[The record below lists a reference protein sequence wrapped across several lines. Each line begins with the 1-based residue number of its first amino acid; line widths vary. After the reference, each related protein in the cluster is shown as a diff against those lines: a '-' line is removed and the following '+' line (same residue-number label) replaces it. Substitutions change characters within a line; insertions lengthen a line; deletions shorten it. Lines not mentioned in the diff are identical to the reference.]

1 MKRFEAIHS
10 LLLAAII
17 ITIWSA
23 VRPKDYGVWFF
34 ELVVGFVGVFI
45 LVLTY
50 RRFQFSNLVY
60 VMVGIHFLV
69 LALGAKYTY
78 AEMPLFDWLRDVL
91 ALSRN
96 HYDRVGHFAQGF
108 FPAFIVREILVRKT
122 SLTPGKMLTF
132 LVVCVCLAMSAFWEL
147 LEWWMVIVFYP
158 TEGPGWLGMQGDAWD
173 AQQDMLMALMGASC
187 TVVFFRRLHD
197 RSMARLE
204 AARRANRR

>member
-1 MKRFEAIHS
+1 MKRFEAIHG

-23 VRPKDYGVWFF
+23 MRPKDYGVWFF
-34 ELVVGFVGVFI
+34 ELVVGFVGVSI

-60 VMVGIHFLV
+60 VMVCIHFLI

-78 AEMPLFDWLRDVL
+78 AEMPLFDWLRDVF

-108 FPAFIVREILVRKT
+108 FPAFIVREIMVRKT
-122 SLTPGKMLTF
+122 SLAPGKMLTF

-158 TEGPGWLGMQGDAWD
+158 TEGPGWLGMQGDSWD

-187 TVVFFRRLHD
+187 AVVFFLRLHD

-204 AARRANRR
+204 AALPSQS